1 MLLKP
6 RELTSIQ
13 IWCMVKL
20 HFRIKTDLVLGGR
33 VVQPCSVQISEVM
46 EYNQARPQP
55 KSGELDGFFLALHV
69 GADSPAFCLR
79 KIPENGVTEVEL
91 EWFEG
96 SVDTLKVSV
105 GARSLNPKG
114 ARCCHIAS
122 TSITRAELINCLKPS
137 GAVEGFTASQPTL
150 KASDNF
156 TRNMAL
162 HRFLNVGTDLA
173 ALAKVKFRD
182 SSLKRLD
189 EHNQAVKN
197 LGLVLDQHVGSCAVS
212 PLNAGCQ
219 FVQSFTYT
227 PMGGHLTHYGL
238 LGYQFSCMRSP
249 VTLPLVTYNLLQAM
263 HSTGLSFEAL
273 NAMPDAELVKRFGL
287 AAVTRQTCCALSN
300 NYCPDLTI
308 SFTGSVCK
316 LRDTEDIG
324 RTYSRFR
331 FEVQNLNT
339 LEAYKGHKEWKQL
352 PLEQAMQSIAQ
363 SQVRLAEDPLRF
375 GAGRTTSQALA
386 DDCENSA
393 EANEQNARAILGF
406 CKKLPAVE
414 SLAAE
419 MERETAGVPH
429 VFAEVKS
436 AHYRQLAAIMHRLG
450 KMQERGDWSTSLAVA
465 SAKGPSYTENS
476 PQAGAGLCGHGVCM
490 TRVWDEK
497 TQLYQH
503 IPVEGTTY
511 LTVDAPPPEGY
522 CTSVPLKLANGT
534 VQSFPLE
541 TAMTLLGQNLH
552 EMFGGSLHCNILA
565 HLRSDYG
572 NQPEKCPFYESIFY
586 TGLSEGKN
594 GSLGC
599 IPLTTNPSA
608 SYRAG
613 GKPLFGAAVMGL
625 SKPDV
630 VAIPITAEMLQG
642 PKGIQTEIGSKTNT
656 ARAAELKNL
665 IGDIVSEAWGPAITP
680 QQFLCYLSQLQ
691 PVRNPELPWLS
702 SINYSLFMK
711 SENTWAFDDPA
722 VTRNAVQVYTAL
734 AERFNAIQAQD
745 PNTDG
750 ARASAFGQYL
760 SATLTV
766 HVPIPKMSE
775 VAKFSL
781 STVRNMKKASDDLG
795 LTETFSACLM
805 KKQAIQCRAA
815 VVTDHHIYMCDQ
827 GDGFVHSHRVK
838 LAVNS

>member
-6 RELTSIQ
+6 RGFPPGQ
-13 IWCMVKL
+13 ICCMVKL
-20 HFRIKTDLVLGGR
+20 HFRVKTDLVLGGR

-46 EYNQARPQP
+46 EFDQARPQP

-79 KIPENGVTEVEL
+79 RIPENGVTEVEL

-122 TSITRAELINCLKPS
+122 TSITRAELLDCLKR
-137 GAVEGFTASQPTL
+137 GQKAEGFTSDQPTL
-150 KASDNF
+150 KAPDNF

-162 HRFLNVGTDLA
+162 HRFLNVGTDLS
-173 ALAKVKFRD
+173 ALAKLRLRD

-197 LGLVLDQHVGSCAVS
+197 LGMVVDQHVGSCAVS
-212 PLNAGCQ
+212 PLNAGSQ
-219 FVQSFTYT
+219 FVQSFTLL
-227 PMGGHLTHYGL
+227 PMGGVLTHYGL
-238 LGYQFSCMRSP
+238 LGYQFSCMESP
-249 VTLPLVTYNLLQAM
+249 VTLPVVTYNLLQAM
-263 HSTGLSFEAL
+263 HSTGLSFDALEA
-273 NAMPDAELVKRFGL
+273 MSDADLVKRFGL

-308 SFTGSVCK
+308 SSTGGVCK

-339 LEAYKGHKEWKQL
+339 LEAYEGHRDWKQL
-352 PLEQAMQSIAQ
+352 TLEQAMRSVAE
-363 SQVRLAEDPLRF
+363 SQARLAEDPLRF
-375 GAGRTTSQALA
+375 GASRTTSQALA

-393 EANEQNARAILGF
+393 EANEQNARSILAF
-406 CKKLPAVE
+406 CDRHPTAAA
-414 SLAAE
+414 LAAE
-419 MERETAGVPH
+419 MERQAAGVPH
-429 VFAEVKS
+429 VFAEVKP
-436 AHYRQLAAIMHRLG
+436 AHYRRLAAVAHRLG
-450 KMQERGDWSTSLAVA
+450 AMQRRGDWTTSLAVA
-465 SAKGPSYTENS
+465 SAKGPSYTEDS
-476 PQAGAGLCGHGVCM
+476 PQAGAGLCGHGVCV

-497 TQLYQH
+497 SQLYQH
-503 IPVEGTTY
+503 LPVEGTTY
-511 LTVDAPPPEGY
+511 LTVDMPPPEGY
-522 CTSVPLKLANGT
+522 CTSVPLKLANGA

-552 EMFGGSLHCNILA
+552 EMFGGSVHCNILA

-572 NQPEKCPFYESIFY
+572 DMPEKCPFYESIFY
-586 TGLSEGKN
+586 TGLSEGKG

-599 IPLTTNPSA
+599 IPLTTNPAA

-630 VAIPITAEMLQG
+630 VAIPITAEMLHG
-642 PKGIQTEIGSKTNT
+642 GKK
-656 ARAAELKNL
+656 AASAQDLKAL
-665 IGDIVSEAWGPAITP
+665 IGGIVSEAWGPAITP
-680 QQFLCYLSQLQ
+680 RQFLSYLSQLQ
-691 PVRNPELPWLS
+691 PVRSPDLPWLGAG
-702 SINYSLFMK
+702 NYAAYMK
-711 SENTWAFDDPA
+711 SENTWAYDDPA
-722 VTRNAVQVYTAL
+722 VARGAVQVYSAL

-745 PNTDG
+745 PAADG

-775 VAKFSL
+775 VTKFSL
-781 STVRNMKKASDDLG
+781 STIRNMKRASDDLG
-795 LTETFSACLM
+795 LAETFAACLM

-815 VVTDHHIYMCDQ
+815 VVTDHHIYMCDR

-838 LAVNS
+838 LAAN